1 MMKRNLIITVVAA
14 VLISILASGCA
25 TRRQMAETTI
35 ELNDLKR
42 EHRLIMTTLQKID
55 SLIVEQSKGAKK
67 LNADLKMSMSALEER
82 MLLVESNLEDA
93 VGMINRAVEMMDSKS
108 PRKSPKDQSNTTK
121 TSGGIDHQKVYNMAY
136 QDVIKGNYKM
146 AIKGFEDY
154 LKSYPKTTLADNA
167 VYWIGECYYIQ
178 KDYTKSQNWYNRLLE
193 DYPKSEHFASAKLKL
208 GMSLYK
214 KRYRTKA
221 KQYFQ
226 DVVNDFPGTDEANQ
240 AAEMLQGYKR

>member
-1 MMKRNLIITVVAA
+1 MMKKNLIIAI
-14 VLISILASGCA
+14 ISTALLAIFISGCA
-25 TRRQMAETTI
+25 TRRQMAETSI
-35 ELNDLKR
+35 ELNELQR
-42 EHRLIMTTLQKID
+42 EHRLIMATLQKID
-55 SLIVEQSKGAKK
+55 SLIVEQSKGSKK

-93 VGMINRAVEMMDSKS
+93 VGMINRSVEMMDSKS
-108 PRKSPKDQSNTTK
+108 PGPNVKNQSDSTK
-121 TSGGIDHQKVYNMAY
+121 TSGEIDHQKVYKIAY

-146 AIKGFEDY
+146 AVKGFENY
-154 LKSYPKTTLADNA
+154 LQLYPKTTLADNA

-178 KDYTKSQNWYNRLLE
+178 KDYTKSQSWYNKLIE
-193 DYPKSEHFASAKLKL
+193 DYPKSEHMASAKLKL